1 MKTKNINTIHI
12 CSKEKEL
19 NEMHENL
26 SLIQKDVSYLRESF
40 DKEIKMISKTI
51 YGNGNKGLMQRT
63 DELEKYTD
71 TQKGQFGL
79 MKFLVGGGVLIS
91 VISIVIAIVI

>member
-1 MKTKNINTIHI
+1 MVHVH

-19 NEMHENL
+19 NEMHENI
-26 SLIQKDVSYLRESF
+26 SLIQQDVKYIRESVQ
-40 DKEIKMISKTI
+40 KELKAMNKSI
-51 YGNGNKGLMQRT
+51 YGNGNKGLLQRI
-63 DELEKYTD
+63 DEQEKYTD